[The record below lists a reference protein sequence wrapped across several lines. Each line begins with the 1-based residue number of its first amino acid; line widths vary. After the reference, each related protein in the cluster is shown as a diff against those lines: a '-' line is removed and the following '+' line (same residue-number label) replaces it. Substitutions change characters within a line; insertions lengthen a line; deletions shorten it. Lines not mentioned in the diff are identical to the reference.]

1 MVGTPQS
8 TALME
13 RTAEVPP
20 TAADAAVPAPRLPG
34 AALVDRAVEVNQR
47 IAPTLLRLALAVVFV
62 WFGALKLVGSS
73 PVHDLIAQTLPFV
86 DPDLAVPVLGA
97 VEIVLGLALAAGV
110 LPRITLLILCG
121 HLAGTFLTF
130 VTASEL
136 MWTSNPLE
144 LTADGEF
151 VVKNLVL
158 ITAALVLIGWYSRR
172 AEERRARRPAAA
184 RRAGAGTPTGSGAVA
199 CPGLVS
205 VCTRLFRDLT

>member
-1 MVGTPQS
+1 MDGMPSS

-13 RTAEVPP
+13 RTAEVSPADP
-20 TAADAAVPAPRLPG
+20 TPAPARLPG
-34 AALVDRAVEVNQR
+34 AALVDRADRLNRQ

-62 WFGALKLVGSS
+62 WFGALKVIGSS

-86 DPDLAVPVLGA
+86 DADLAVPVLGA
-97 VEIVLGLALAAGV
+97 VEVVIGLVLALGV
-110 LPRITLLILCG
+110 LPRITLLVLCG

-130 VTASEL
+130 VTATEL

-158 ITAALVLIGWYSRR
+158 ITAALVLIGLYSGRAQHRR
-172 AEERRARRPAAA
+172 
-184 RRAGAGTPTGSGAVA
+184 TV
-199 CPGLVS
+199 
-205 VCTRLFRDLT
+205 

>member
-1 MVGTPQS
+1 MTMVRMSQS
-8 TALME
+8 TALMT
-13 RTAEVPP
+13 RTAEMSP
-20 TAADAAVPAPRLPG
+20 AEIDSGSGAPRPRVPG

-47 IAPTLLRLALAVVFV
+47 VAPTLLRLALAAVFV

-73 PVHDLIAQTLPFV
+73 PVHELIAATLPFV
-86 DPDLAVPVLGA
+86 DADLSVPVLGV
-97 VEIVLGLALAAGV
+97 VEIVIGLALAAGV
-110 LPRITLLILCG
+110 FPRITLLVLCG

-136 MWTSNPLE
+136 MWSDSPLE

-172 AEERRARRPAAA
+172 GAEHRTA
-184 RRAGAGTPTGSGAVA
+184 
-199 CPGLVS
+199 
-205 VCTRLFRDLT
+205 

>member
-1 MVGTPQS
+1 MTMVGTPRS
-8 TALME
+8 TALMT
-13 RTAEVPP
+13 RTAEVS
-20 TAADAAVPAPRLPG
+20 PAEPESRGGAPSRYPG
-34 AALVDRAVEVNQR
+34 AAIVDRAVEVNQR

-73 PVHDLIAQTLPFV
+73 PVHDLIAATLPFV
-86 DPDLAVPVLGA
+86 DPGVSVPVLGV

-110 LPRITLLILCG
+110 LPRITLLVLAG

-130 VTASEL
+130 VTASHL
-136 MWTSNPLE
+136 MWAASPLE

-172 AEERRARRPAAA
+172 AQERRIA
-184 RRAGAGTPTGSGAVA
+184 
-199 CPGLVS
+199 
-205 VCTRLFRDLT
+205 